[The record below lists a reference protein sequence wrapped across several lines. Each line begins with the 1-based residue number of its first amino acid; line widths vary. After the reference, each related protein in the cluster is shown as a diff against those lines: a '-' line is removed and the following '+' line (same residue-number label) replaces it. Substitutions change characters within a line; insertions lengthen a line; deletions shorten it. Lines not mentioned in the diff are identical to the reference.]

1 MYLSNYIDSTY
12 SLTLTVK
19 NPCNDAQLT
28 IPTLTKKVTGT
39 EIELFEAREW
49 GGQVILQYEMPYSDV
64 GVSYGPNVSQNQWEL
79 CGDMTHYVTT

>member
-12 SLTLTVK
+12 TLTLTVK

-49 GGQVILQYEMPYSDV
+49 GG
-64 GVSYGPNVSQNQWEL
+64 
-79 CGDMTHYVTT
+79 